1 MIRPRG
7 PHAVE
12 EPQGDDDYVVPCPH
26 CYNDPC
32 AVEQVAFVP
41 RHAVNCRIF
50 RHAVYILTNKPMP
63 PHTRK
68 EECDRAAAEGEIV
81 GCGKPFWFD
90 GNVVK
95 ACDYI

>member
-1 MIRPRG
+1 
-7 PHAVE
+7 
-12 EPQGDDDYVVPCPH
+12 
-26 CYNDPC
+26 
-32 AVEQVAFVP
+32 
-41 RHAVNCRIF
+41 
-50 RHAVYILTNKPMP
+50 MP